1 MGVLSWL
8 VEDGA
13 ADGIDLSGVP
23 VALALRYSDDEPGSP
38 WTCVLYLDALASEEQ
53 RAALEGI
60 FTGRLGGDAE
70 RHFPWVWKPSELV
83 AVRPV
88 EIAVDHTRRR
98 QRLRIRGHVSLRIR
112 DRYRGDE
119 TVTCVIPGHQQVGEE
134 LVTDELVV
142 NDETLSF
149 EYRGVCGY
157 GTTFD
162 YKG

>member
-1 MGVLSWL
+1 
-8 VEDGA
+8 
-13 ADGIDLSGVP
+13 
-23 VALALRYSDDEPGSP
+23 
-38 WTCVLYLDALASEEQ
+38 
-53 RAALEGI
+53 
-60 FTGRLGGDAE
+60 
-70 RHFPWVWKPSELV
+70 VWKPSELV

-98 QRLRIRGHVSLRIR
+98 QRLRIRDHVSLRIR